1 MSNAGS
7 DRDLFP
13 LQTQCGNFTEGPLAV
28 FLTAR
33 PCDLLSFP
41 ENTVSLGKE
50 ERVFRVLSPDPK
62 CPDDI
67 SPLHSCTP
75 LYVQSA
81 FVIGAIQKTIHKD
94 AAAFC

>member
-1 MSNAGS
+1 MCKLGS
-7 DRDLFP
+7 R
-13 LQTQCGNFTEGPLAV
+13 QCLGHTIGGPREAP
-28 FLTAR
+28 R
-33 PCDLLSFP
+33 
-41 ENTVSLGKE
+41 
-50 ERVFRVLSPDPK
+50 ERHFAQSAEIDPK